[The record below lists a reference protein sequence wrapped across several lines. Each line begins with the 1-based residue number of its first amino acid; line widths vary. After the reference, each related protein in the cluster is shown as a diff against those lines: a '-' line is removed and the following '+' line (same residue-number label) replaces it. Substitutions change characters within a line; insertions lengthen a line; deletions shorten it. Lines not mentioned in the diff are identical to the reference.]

1 MRGARLLWVRVGVSV
16 AFAAQGC
23 CCLSEDAPGV
33 DGVIDAMACGTPVL
47 ATPMGAI
54 PDVIKDGETGFLMEN
69 NSPEC
74 IANVIR
80 ALESSD
86 LEGIA
91 QRAQVL
97 VECEF
102 TYERAGDSI
111 GCAALR
117 AAHPPGSQPQW
128 IAAWGIDKKC
138 LKRVPRYSM
147 WV

>member
-1 MRGARLLWVRVGVSV
+1 MTGDRN
-16 AFAAQGC
+16 
-23 CCLSEDAPGV
+23 
-33 DGVIDAMACGTPVL
+33 
-47 ATPMGAI
+47 
-54 PDVIKDGETGFLMEN
+54 GETRLVW
-69 NSPEC
+69 SPPKC
-74 IANVIR
+74 IAANVIR
-80 ALESSD
+80 ALEYSD
-86 LEGIA
+86 LEDVA

-102 TYERAGDSI
+102 IYERAGDSI
-111 GCAALR
+111 GYAALR